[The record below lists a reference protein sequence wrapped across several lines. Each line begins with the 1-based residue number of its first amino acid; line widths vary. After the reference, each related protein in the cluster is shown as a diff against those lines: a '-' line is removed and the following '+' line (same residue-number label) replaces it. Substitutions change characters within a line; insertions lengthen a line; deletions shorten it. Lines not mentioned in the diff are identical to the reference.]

1 MLYNAELVA
10 IQFLVAV
17 GFHFPECYTKLFFA
31 FTSPQLRL
39 AFIFQ
44 SAIPMRFCPYWYCCC
59 GWLSFSRVLYC
70 HPQYSWQT
78 GVAVGFHF
86 PECYTRGAECPLRL
100 LLRLAFIF
108 QSAIPSITAP
118 PSVRRCGWLSFS
130 RVLYLVDG
138 THRRL
143 VVAVGFHFPECYTA
157 TARKA
162 VRKRLR
168 LAFIFQSAIL
178 SASKHWHRRCCG
190 WLSFS
195 RVLYVLKATR
205 NNLLVAVG
213 FHFPECYT
221 GKAQIKFGRQLR
233 LAFIFQSAI
242 PTSIKIGRLQSCGW
256 LSFSRV
262 LYQHIQRGYQS
273 PVAVGFHFPECY
285 TSPQPSNNP
294 DMLRLAFIFQSA
306 IQLAHNTRSSPSCGW
321 LSFSRVLYSMIRN
334 ALGQQV
340 AVGFHFPE
348 CYTFR
353 GRLPPLFQ
361 LRLAF
366 IFQSAILATPRT
378 HSNKSCG
385 WLSFSRVLYKPKKG
399 VSPA

>member
-1 MLYNAELVA
+1 
-10 IQFLVAV
+10 
-17 GFHFPECYTKLFFA
+17 
-31 FTSPQLRL
+31 
-39 AFIFQ
+39 
-44 SAIPMRFCPYWYCCC
+44 MRFCPYWYCCC

-195 RVLYVLKATR
+195 RVLYGQSPDKVWKA
-205 NNLLVAVG
+205 VAVG

-221 GKAQIKFGRQLR
+221 NIHQDRPFTELR

-242 PTSIKIGRLQSCGW
+242 PAYPTWLSVSGCGW

-262 LYQHIQRGYQS
+262 LYLPAAIQQPGH
-273 PVAVGFHFPECY
+273 VAVGFHFPECY
-285 TSPQPSNNP
+285 TV
-294 DMLRLAFIFQSA
+294 SA
-306 IQLAHNTRSSPSCGW
+306 
-321 LSFSRVLYSMIRN
+321 
-334 ALGQQV
+334 
-340 AVGFHFPE
+340 
-348 CYTFR
+348 
-353 GRLPPLFQ
+353 
-361 LRLAF
+361 
-366 IFQSAILATPRT
+366 
-378 HSNKSCG
+378 
-385 WLSFSRVLYKPKKG
+385 
-399 VSPA
+399 